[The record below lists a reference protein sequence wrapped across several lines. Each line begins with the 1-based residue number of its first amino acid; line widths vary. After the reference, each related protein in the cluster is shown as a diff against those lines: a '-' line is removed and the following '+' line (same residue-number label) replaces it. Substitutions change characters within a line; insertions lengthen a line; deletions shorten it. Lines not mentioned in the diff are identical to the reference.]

1 MLRISHLCYIDAAL
15 LMYKVTLKCAVMY
28 LAVSRKKCR
37 GNLTAGTSSEED
49 SDGAGLKVESKHEV
63 GSAGK

>member
-1 MLRISHLCYIDAAL
+1 M
-15 LMYKVTLKCAVMY
+15 MY

-37 GNLTAGTSSEED
+37 DNLTAGTSSEED
-49 SDGAGLKVESKHEV
+49 SDGAGLKVESKREV